1 VTDESAFKSQVRAR
15 MAETGEKYTMARR
28 IVIEDTA
35 IRDALQRD
43 FEPAGVC
50 RIEIERTA
58 DRVRI
63 EVHSVRPSLVV
74 GRRGE
79 EADRI
84 RGELA
89 ELTGKRISLAI
100 WEARSNPAQDANQ
113 TST

>member
-1 VTDESAFKSQVRAR
+1 VTDESAFKNQVRAR
-15 MAETGEKYTMARR
+15 MAETGEKYTVARR

-35 IRDALQRD
+35 IREMLRRD
-43 FEPAGVC
+43 FEPAGLS

-58 DRVRI
+58 DRVRV
-63 EVHSVRPSLVV
+63 EVYSLRPGLVV

-89 ELTGKRISLAI
+89 KLTGRRVSLGI
-100 WEARSNPAQDANQ
+100 WEARG
-113 TST
+113 

>member
-1 VTDESAFKSQVRAR
+1 
-15 MAETGEKYTMARR
+15 MAETGEKYTVARR

-35 IRDALQRD
+35 IRDMLQRD

-58 DRVRI
+58 DRVRVD
-63 EVHSVRPSLVV
+63 VHSARPGLVV

-79 EADRI
+79 EADCI

-89 ELTGKRISLAI
+89 ELTGTRVSLGI
-100 WEARSNPAQDANQ
+100 WEMRDPDSEQHAG
-113 TST
+113 T